1 MISISTSGYI
11 SEESKNINSK
21 RYIHFSIYN
30 STIILAK
37 IWKQPN
43 PSIDEWIKKIW
54 YIYTMGYYSAIK
66 KNENLLWATIWMDLE
81 DIMLSEISQSKTNT
95 VIIYMGNL

>member
-21 RYIHFSIYN
+21 RYIHFGIYN

-37 IWKQPN
+37 I
-43 PSIDEWIKKIW
+43 
-54 YIYTMGYYSAIK
+54 
-66 KNENLLWATIWMDLE
+66 
-81 DIMLSEISQSKTNT
+81 
-95 VIIYMGNL
+95 